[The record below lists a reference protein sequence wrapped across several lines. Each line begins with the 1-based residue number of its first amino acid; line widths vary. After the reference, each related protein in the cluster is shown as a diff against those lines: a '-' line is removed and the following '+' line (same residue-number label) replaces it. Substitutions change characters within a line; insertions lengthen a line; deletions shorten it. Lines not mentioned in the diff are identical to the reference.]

1 MLQLQ
6 NYVDKVMY
14 AHNDNRS
21 IKDIKYNL
29 NELLFFIFSKYKER
43 LPQQYQQK
51 NCMKFFHQMAE
62 LRKSRYVC
70 GVLLW
75 NEFND
80 LLCIID
86 STGKLNLPKGKE
98 DYDDFKDKKT
108 TGFRELGE
116 EGGIKLSKT
125 DLENYNEYIE
135 VKHTK
140 RIRLYKVNNFP
151 KSTVNLNHTQHGE
164 VKELCWLPQSELKNT
179 EYNGMKFS
187 LMLKRTIKYL

>member
-1 MLQLQ
+1 M
-6 NYVDKVMY
+6 D
-14 AHNDNRS
+14 
-21 IKDIKYNL
+21 
-29 NELLFFIFSKYKER
+29 
-43 LPQQYQQK
+43 
-51 NCMKFFHQMAE
+51 E

-108 TGFRELGE
+108 TAFRELGE
-116 EGGIKLSKT
+116 EGGIKLSKK

-140 RIRLYKVNNFP
+140 RVRLYKVNNFP
-151 KSTVNLNHTQHGE
+151 KATVKLNHTQPNE
-164 VKELCWLPQSELKNT
+164 VKGLCWLPQSELKNN
-179 EYNGMKFS
+179 EYNGMRFS
-187 LMLKRTIKYL
+187 LMLKRTIKHL